1 MTKSRIVPA
10 DKPDGSVHPSE
21 PVRLL
26 ETLQREMERFWRGWS
41 PLAPT
46 TIFPF
51 VPRLDVFEKEGM
63 LIVKAELPGLKK
75 EELEVELEDGD
86 LVIKG
91 ERQSEK
97 EVQNSAFYRTERI
110 YGRFY
115 RRVPLDFEVTPE
127 QITATLTDGVLE
139 VILPIPSETTHT
151 AAHKIPVT

>member
-1 MTKSRIVPA
+1 
-10 DKPDGSVHPSE
+10 
-21 PVRLL
+21 
-26 ETLQREMERFWRGWS
+26 
-41 PLAPT
+41 
-46 TIFPF
+46 
-51 VPRLDVFEKEGM
+51 M